1 MNKEFL
7 EIVYNGE
14 SHKLDEETAKTLA
27 QKGMNYD
34 KLFEKY
40 TKLIDERNEAVSY
53 KAKIEEIAKEL
64 NVPANEVLEGLV
76 SEKEKMSIAEYSLK
90 NNIPLEKAKS
100 VRDMEKKIKQ
110 LEKEKEALEPYKK
123 REEELK
129 ELKKVYPDLDEKNL
143 SKEIL
148 KEWEETKR
156 PLKDIY
162 NEFTLKKLLSEKK
175 AEEANRENKLASSG
189 SVSGVPDRE
198 VEYTDEMI
206 RQMSDKEFE
215 RNFVKILNQ
224 LKKGEK

>member
-34 KLFEKY
+34 KLMEKY

-53 KAKIEEIAKEL
+53 KSKIEEIAKEL
-64 NVPANEVLEGLV
+64 KVPADEVLDGLV

-90 NNIPLEKAKS
+90 NNLPLEKAKS

-129 ELKKVYPDLDEKNL
+129 ELKKAYPDLDEKNL
-143 SKEIL
+143 SREIL

-206 RQMSDKEFE
+206 RQMSDKEIE
-215 RNFVKILNQ
+215 KNFVKILNQ

>member
-14 SHKLDEETAKTLA
+14 SHKLDEETAKKLA

-34 KLFEKY
+34 KLMDKY
-40 TKLIDERNEAVSY
+40 EKLIDERNEAISY
-53 KAKIEEIAKEL
+53 KSKIEEIAREL
-64 NVPANEVLEGLV
+64 KVPADEVLDGLV
-76 SEKEKMSIAEYSLK
+76 SENEKMSIAEYSLK
-90 NNIPLEKAKS
+90 NNIPLEKAKN
-100 VRDMEKKIKQ
+100 VRDMEKKIRQ

-129 ELKKVYPDLDEKNL
+129 ELKKAYPDLDEKNL
-143 SKEIL
+143 SPEIL

-198 VEYTDEMI
+198 VEYTEEMI
-206 RQMSDKEFE
+206 RQMSDKDFE
-215 RNFVKILNQ
+215 RNFIKILNQ
-224 LKKGEK
+224 IKKGEK

>member
-1 MNKEFL
+1 
-7 EIVYNGE
+7 
-14 SHKLDEETAKTLA
+14 
-27 QKGMNYD
+27 
-34 KLFEKY
+34 
-40 TKLIDERNEAVSY
+40 
-53 KAKIEEIAKEL
+53 
-64 NVPANEVLEGLV
+64 
-76 SEKEKMSIAEYSLK
+76 MSIAEYSLK
-90 NNIPLEKAKS
+90 NNIPLEKAKN

-129 ELKKVYPDLDEKNL
+129 ELKKAYPDLDEKNL
-143 SKEIL
+143 SPEIL

-198 VEYTDEMI
+198 VEYTEEMI
-206 RQMSDKEFE
+206 RQMSDKDFE
-215 RNFVKILNQ
+215 RNFIKILNQ
-224 LKKGEK
+224 IKKGEK